1 MLGWSITGKASAE
14 HGSALQRLILNNSE
28 SNVAL
33 RQFRVMLQRNKPRR
47 ITSMSAQFNDFS
59 SYTQQFAAAANRA
72 NRLALENAESV
83 FGVQLRTFER
93 NTTAAAG
100 FLGELAQAG
109 AQADLQALLPKG
121 LQVARDNLERLANAN
136 QEVLGLSLK
145 TGEALGELVR
155 QPFVDAAGKG
165 SRKTR

>member
-1 MLGWSITGKASAE
+1 
-14 HGSALQRLILNNSE
+14 
-28 SNVAL
+28 
-33 RQFRVMLQRNKPRR
+33 
-47 ITSMSAQFNDFS
+47 MSAQFDDLS
-59 SYTQQFAAAANRA
+59 SYTQQFAAVANRA

-121 LQVARDNLERLANAN
+121 LQVARDNLERLASAN
-136 QEVLGLSLK
+136 QEVVGLSLK

-155 QPFVDAAGKG
+155 QPFNGAKPA
-165 SRKTR
+165 RKTR

>member
-1 MLGWSITGKASAE
+1 ML
-14 HGSALQRLILNNSE
+14 H
-28 SNVAL
+28 
-33 RQFRVMLQRNKPRR
+33 RNKTRR
-47 ITSMSAQFNDFS
+47 IAPMSAQPNDFS
-59 SYTQQFAAAANRA
+59 SYTQQFAAVANRA

-100 FLGELAQAG
+100 FFGELAQAG

-121 LQVARDNLERLANAN
+121 MQLARDNMERMASAN

-145 TGEALGELVR
+145 TGEALGALVR
-155 QPFVDAAGKG
+155 QPFAAK
-165 SRKTR
+165 SERKTR